1 MVGDEAVEINRTRPL
16 TRFFNKKNPRFL
28 PMNTWWKCWQCTS
41 KSLGDSS
48 QIVKPQQFKLNVE
61 SNFLLHSKLD
71 SKSRSILLILN
82 TPTSQVRAQ
91 SQISLTT
98 VKGKLFDRR
107 QVQENVEQK
116 TGQFYQVHRFPSAGG
131 RYLED
136 FGWVTI
142 KTYLIIPLGS
152 VIFL

>member
-1 MVGDEAVEINRTRPL
+1 M
-16 TRFFNKKNPRFL
+16 
-28 PMNTWWKCWQCTS
+28 
-41 KSLGDSS
+41 
-48 QIVKPQQFKLNVE
+48 KPQQFKLNVE
-61 SNFLLHSKLD
+61 SNLILLHSKLD

-116 TGQFYQVHRFPSAGG
+116 TGQFYQVHRFPSARG

-136 FGWVTI
+136 FG
-142 KTYLIIPLGS
+142 
-152 VIFL
+152 

>member
-1 MVGDEAVEINRTRPL
+1 M
-16 TRFFNKKNPRFL
+16 
-28 PMNTWWKCWQCTS
+28 
-41 KSLGDSS
+41 
-48 QIVKPQQFKLNVE
+48 KPQQFKLNVE
-61 SNFLLHSKLD
+61 SNLILLHSKLD

-116 TGQFYQVHRFPSAGG
+116 TAFQAQGWGEVFGG
-131 RYLED
+131 FWLSYD
-136 FGWVTI
+136 
-142 KTYLIIPLGS
+142 
-152 VIFL
+152 

>member
-1 MVGDEAVEINRTRPL
+1 M
-16 TRFFNKKNPRFL
+16 
-28 PMNTWWKCWQCTS
+28 
-41 KSLGDSS
+41 
-48 QIVKPQQFKLNVE
+48 KPQQFKLNVE

-71 SKSRSILLILN
+71 GKSRSILLILN

-136 FGWVTI
+136 FG
-142 KTYLIIPLGS
+142 
-152 VIFL
+152 